1 VAHRGFV
8 QSGFNDIPHPA
19 AGLIQPRDLVEP
31 SSIPTKSAR
40 HSDLMSA
47 GDSEVKSA
55 GRSD

>member
-31 SSIPTKSAR
+31 SSIERNRSAVGFR
-40 HSDLMSA
+40 L
-47 GDSEVKSA
+47 
-55 GRSD
+55 